1 MAEYKAKLSY
11 LKISPRK
18 VRLVAGLVRN
28 MPVSAARVQLRHSA
42 KRSSQA
48 LLKLLNSAASNAKDI
63 NEDLDEA
70 NLYIKEI
77 RVDEGPI
84 YKRYMPV
91 ARGSAHEIQKKTSHV
106 QIVLAERE
114 QSEKVKSQNAKG
126 KTTTKKE
133 KVSNKEN

>member
-18 VRLVAGLVRN
+18 VRLVAGLVRGI
-28 MPVSAARVQLRHSA
+28 SLDAARVQLRHST
-42 KRSSQA
+42 KRSSTP

-70 NLYIKEI
+70 TLYIKEI

-84 YKRYMPV
+84 YKRYIPV
-91 ARGSAHEIQKKTSHV
+91 ARGSAHEIQKKSSHV
-106 QIVLAERE
+106 TLILAERV
-114 QSEKVKSQNAKG
+114 SG
-126 KTTTKKE
+126 KKQEAENKKEPKKE
-133 KVSNKEN
+133 KTKQE